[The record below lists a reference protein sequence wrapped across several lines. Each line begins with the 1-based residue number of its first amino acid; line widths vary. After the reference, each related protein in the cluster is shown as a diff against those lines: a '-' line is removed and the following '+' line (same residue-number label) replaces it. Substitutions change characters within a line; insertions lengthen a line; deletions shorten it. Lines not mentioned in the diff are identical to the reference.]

1 MKLVNVTGSFL
12 ILVLTF
18 PVMCGSLYAQSET
31 SIIKS
36 FRDNAAGIATSSL
49 SVRQIK
55 EKLLKLR
62 SDSPSLS
69 SNEASFN
76 PVRKKIESK

>member
-1 MKLVNVTGSFL
+1 MKLVNITGTFL
-12 ILVLTF
+12 ILTF
-18 PVMCGSLYAQSET
+18 SMMSGPLYAQSET

-36 FRDNAAGIATSSL
+36 FRNNAAGIATSSL

-62 SDSPSLS
+62 NDSPSLS
-69 SNEASFN
+69 SNTASFN
-76 PVRKKIESK
+76 PAKKKIESK

>member
-1 MKLVNVTGSFL
+1 MKLVNITGTFL
-12 ILVLTF
+12 ILTF
-18 PVMCGSLYAQSET
+18 SMMSGPLYAQSET

-62 SDSPSLS
+62 NDSPSLS
-69 SNEASFN
+69 SNTASFN
-76 PVRKKIESK
+76 PAKKKIESK